1 MRNNTEEVKK
11 NFLKKIKMI
20 LSIIMLSLIVVPCIT
35 SCIHGNNPNKPAD
48 KVEDKPDPPKAPTDP
63 VPGITSDQMIEE
75 LALRKLGKI
84 NQDTYFYTFDVGSK
98 SFKNDLEKYMNPFNL
113 GRKKGD
119 DTKKLYLISS
129 AYKSDSGY
137 CADEGLYETIAG
149 LDTRIKELLKPD
161 DPLTSAYIPE
171 GSYGFNTIAE
181 SLEWRWNLVKLESR
195 GRRFFYEQCYPWL
208 IFATSSSHEPGL
220 VKPKGYYNFAPHEG
234 SYISRRIN
242 NGNIELYFINIQ
254 SLSYFEWF
262 ITFINKSDKGQIYLL
277 HIGPYSIMKS
287 SSISPIYPYPPEDD
301 AEYAEDDKVDSME
314 ENYKRSA
321 FHMLKLSTLVRLSF
335 EREAVNLVDDL
346 MVDEVMGNLPKKLQY
361 EAFKANPSQNLS
373 DDDAKNLAKAKI
385 ADCIRINPFGKDFPD
400 LNNWDVYLTFGIFSK
415 IPLKEGGFAGGR
427 SPQCMWH
434 NTVKLTGTDADEFW
448 GKCWN

>member
-48 KVEDKPDPPKAPTDP
+48 KVEEEGGDPPKVPTDP
-63 VPGITSDQMIEE
+63 VPGMTSDQMIEE
-75 LALRKLGKI
+75 LVSRKLGKI
-84 NQDTYFYTFDVGSK
+84 NQDTYFYTFDIDSE

-129 AYKSDSGY
+129 AYKSNSGY
-137 CADEGLYETIAG
+137 CANGGLYETIAG

-208 IFATSSSHEPGL
+208 TFVNFHGSHEPGV
-220 VKPKGYYNFAPHEG
+220 VKPEG
-234 SYISRRIN
+234 MYRVAFGGTDYISKKTN
-242 NGNIELYFINIQ
+242 NGDVELYFINIQ
-254 SLSYFEWF
+254 GLSYFEWW
-262 ITFINKSDKGQIYLL
+262 ITFINKNDKRQIYSF
-277 HIGPYSIMKS
+277 HVGPYSTIAS
-287 SSISPIYPYPPEDD
+287 SNSKYPYPPGDD
-301 AEYAEDDKVDSME
+301 AEYAEDDKVNSME

-335 EREAVNLVDDL
+335 GREVNNLVDGLITDSL
-346 MVDEVMGNLPKKLQY
+346 VGDLPKKLQY
-361 EAFKANPSQNLS
+361 EAFKANPSQNLN
-373 DDDAKNLAKAKI
+373 DDDAKKLAKDKI
-385 ADCIRINPFGKDFPD
+385 VDCIRINPFGKDFPD
-400 LNNWDVYLTFGIFSK
+400 LNNWDVYLTFGIFSP
-415 IPLKEGGFAGGR
+415 IPLVNGGFAGGR
-427 SPQCMWH
+427 SPQYMWH